1 MEDSNKD
8 NEKRGTSGMPEP
20 EPAYYLAS
28 YVVTPQLRKDLEIVL
43 KDYAYAD
50 ASPIFEYL
58 DKYESDFTAA
68 LVSEFVNM
76 LRELPYARIRPMM
89 KIIEKPDGLSR
100 YFVKR
105 EIPEPRRQPM
115 PADVVAQDGRKNEGR
130 DA

>member
-76 LRELPYARIRPMM
+76 LRDRKSTRLNSSHQIISYAVFCL
-89 KIIEKPDGLSR
+89 K
-100 YFVKR
+100 
-105 EIPEPRRQPM
+105 
-115 PADVVAQDGRKNEGR
+115 
-130 DA
+130 